1 MEEIPGFSGG
11 DTRGEEG
18 VLAPFTS
25 IRQAVVYLRRGLA
38 ITRHHRGTHALIFLV
53 YATPAAIAAWLSVS
67 AAVNRPGAGAQA
79 AVLVLPYVTAI
90 VGTVVV
96 MVAVGQQAYGRRT
109 GLIRASLNGLPWVP
123 RYFWTNVHTS
133 VIFWVPV
140 GLLLLGRALQEAVAP
155 VQDGVRPV
163 VDVLWWVVIGAVAL
177 TVHTRTLLA
186 PFFAIHGDLPGTLAA
201 VEAWRMSGRHFLLC
215 LFTLIAGAG
224 PVAAPL
230 LAAALGLLL
239 TLSGQA
245 QAAFDNAIGDLVW
258 VGIQAIRPVLIP
270 AVYLLYGDL
279 WTAEVARRRQE
290 GEPPIPA
297 FARPLLALT
306 RPLPHLGRL
315 SGAPSGE

>member
-1 MEEIPGFSGG
+1 M
-11 DTRGEEG
+11 
-18 VLAPFTS
+18 APQTS

-38 ITRHHRGTHALIFLV
+38 ITRKHRGTHALIFLV
-53 YATPAAIAAWLSVS
+53 YATPAAVAAWLAVS
-67 AAVNRPGAGAQA
+67 AVATRPAAGAQA
-79 AVLVLPYVTAI
+79 AMLVLPYVTAI

-96 MVAVGQQAYGRRT
+96 MVAVGQQAHGRRT
-109 GLIRASLNGLPWVP
+109 GLIRASLKGLPWVP

-140 GLLLLGRALQEAVAP
+140 GLLLLGRAWQETVAP
-155 VQDGVRPV
+155 LPAGVSPILDV
-163 VDVLWWVVIGAVAL
+163 VWWVSIGAVAL
-177 TVHTRTLLA
+177 VVHTRTLLA

-201 VEAWRMSGRHFLLC
+201 VEAWRMSGRHFGLC

-224 PVAAPL
+224 PLAVPL

-245 QAAFDNAIGDLVW
+245 QAAFASAIGDLVW

-270 AVYLLYGDL
+270 AVYVLYGDL
-279 WTAEVARRRQE
+279 WTAELARRRRE